1 VATIHGAPAGGEAHI
16 AATEVDDE
24 EEAIQMAQIDGQVPG
39 ARGMDVLTRKPG
51 TRAPESGYEKV
62 VILPKMEDRDL
73 STHAWADARF
83 AADILAEHAL
93 FFALLMPEEL
103 AAKERA
109 EALEFQ
115 RSFSQLYDRI
125 VAEKRPE
132 RSEVKGFLGP
142 ISEAVKPFIEYKA
155 RLGEAQASGKL
166 RSLVWPLLFDHTR
179 HEAERWQRRFND
191 LARGDVEFE
200 RREVVPFWANIMDEH
215 ARFVAHLLDPDEFEL
230 IEKAFSASNVF
241 RQLSDDSVAGTV
253 AALATEP
260 GTVIDSLVQHPE
272 VDAVMSA
279 VQTILDFDTQAA
291 RDIEAGRIKS
301 IIEPRLADHTRRET
315 LKFLNELKRAV

>member
-1 VATIHGAPAGGEAHI
+1 
-16 AATEVDDE
+16 
-24 EEAIQMAQIDGQVPG
+24 MAQIHGQMPG
-39 ARGMDVLTRKPG
+39 AEGMDVLTRTAG
-51 TRAPESGYEKV
+51 AAAPESGYEKV
-62 VILPKMEDRDL
+62 VILPKLEDRDA
-73 STHAWADARF
+73 SSHAWADARF

-109 EALEFQ
+109 EAIEFQ
-115 RSFSQLYDRI
+115 RSFSQIHDRI
-125 VAEKRPE
+125 VADTRPE
-132 RSEVKGFLGP
+132 RSDVKGFLGP

-166 RSLVWPLLFDHTR
+166 RSLVWPLFFDHTR
-179 HEAERWQRRFND
+179 HEAERWERRFND

-200 RREVVPFWANIMDEH
+200 RGEVVPFWTNIMDEH

-241 RQLSDDSVAGTV
+241 RQLGDDSIGATV
-253 AALATEP
+253 GALAAEP
-260 GTVIDSLVQHPE
+260 GTVLDSLAQHPE

-279 VQTILDFDTQAA
+279 VQTILDFKTQAV

-301 IIEPRLADHTRRET
+301 IIEPRLADHVRREA

>member
-1 VATIHGAPAGGEAHI
+1 
-16 AATEVDDE
+16 
-24 EEAIQMAQIDGQVPG
+24 
-39 ARGMDVLTRKPG
+39 MDVLTRTPG
-51 TRAPESGYEKV
+51 AGTAESAVEKV
-62 VILPKMEDRDL
+62 VILPKLEDRDPAR
-73 STHAWADARF
+73 HAWADARF

-103 AAKERA
+103 AAKERV
-109 EALEFQ
+109 EALQFQ
-115 RSFSQLYDRI
+115 QSFSQLYDRI
-125 VAEKRPE
+125 VADRPPE
-132 RSEVKGFLGP
+132 GSAVKSFLGP
-142 ISEAVKPFIEYKA
+142 ISEAIKPFIEYKA

-166 RSLVWPLLFDHTR
+166 HSLVWPLFFDHTR
-179 HEAERWQRRFND
+179 HEAERWERRFND

-200 RREVVPFWANIMDEH
+200 RREVVPFWTNIMDEH

-241 RQLSDDSVAGTV
+241 RKLGDDTVGGTV
-253 AALATEP
+253 AALTAEP
-260 GTVIDSLVQHPE
+260 GTVVDSLAEHPE

-279 VQTILDFDTQAA
+279 VQTILDFKTQAV

-301 IIEPRLADHTRRET
+301 IIEPRLADHVRREA